1 MAIAIILKTRATK
14 DRLYLGYLRRNT
26 NPPILIN
33 AVLYCGLQKCAA
45 VSMPPIVL
53 SGIHMKGVV
62 G

>member
-1 MAIAIILKTRATK
+1 MTIAIILKTRATK
-14 DRLYLGYLRRNT
+14 DYLYLDYLRRNT

-33 AVLYCGLQKCAA
+33 AVLYCGCQKCAA

-53 SGIHMKGVV
+53 SGIHMEGVV